1 LTGWGDL
8 FGCSPAKEVWRL
20 VLLCLMWCLWRERN
34 TQHFEN
40 VETLVLV
47 LQKLLLNTLNIW
59 IVAHRSLSVFTF
71 ADFLSICSF
80 LSSY

>member
-1 LTGWGDL
+1 
-8 FGCSPAKEVWRL
+8 
-20 VLLCLMWCLWRERN
+20 
-34 TQHFEN
+34 
-40 VETLVLV
+40 VLV